1 MGIARAVGPREARG
15 TIMSD
20 RVENADVARSFE
32 ESETRFRVM
41 ADCAPVLLWMAD
53 IYGLCTFFNQGW
65 LQFTGR
71 TMEQEYGNGWAES
84 VHFEDFQCCMHTYMT
99 AFVQRKPFAM
109 EYRLRRA
116 DSQYRW
122 VYDQGAPRFAADG
135 TFAGYIGSCIDI
147 TDRREAHQAL
157 ERLNKELD
165 ARVRERTAELA
176 ARVKE
181 REILLREM
189 HHRVKNNL
197 QLVTSLL
204 DMQARQFSEP
214 RIAELLVECKNRVGT
229 IGLIH
234 EGLYQAEDLALV
246 PFSEY
251 AGKLS
256 TNVFHAIGVS
266 PTKVSLEVEMED
278 VALPVN
284 QAIPCGLILNELL
297 TNALKHA
304 FPDNRRGIVRL
315 ELRPVGSDRLT
326 MAVHDDGIGL
336 PPNLVIG
343 ETRSLGLQIVTAL
356 AQQLEADLALE
367 AERRVGTT
375 VRITFRRDDR
385 KP

>member
-20 RVENADVARSFE
+20 RVENADVARSLE

-53 IYGLCTFFNQGW
+53 TYGLCTFFNQVW

-71 TMEQEYGNGWAES
+71 TMEQEYGNGWAEG
-84 VHFEDFQCCMHTYMT
+84 VHFEDFQRCMHTYMT

-214 RIAELLVECKNRVGT
+214 RIAELLVECKNRVET

-234 EGLYQAEDLALV
+234 EGLYQAADLALV

-251 AGKLS
+251 ARKLS

-266 PTKVSLEVEMED
+266 PTKVSSTTTVLD
-278 VALPVN
+278 CHLSSSS
-284 QAIPCGLILNELL
+284 G
-297 TNALKHA
+297 
-304 FPDNRRGIVRL
+304 RRGPLDSRSSP
-315 ELRPVGSDRLT
+315 RS
-326 MAVHDDGIGL
+326 
-336 PPNLVIG
+336 PNNW
-343 ETRSLGLQIVTAL
+343 
-356 AQQLEADLALE
+356 
-367 AERRVGTT
+367 RR
-375 VRITFRRDDR
+375 I
-385 KP
+385 

>member
-1 MGIARAVGPREARG
+1 
-15 TIMSD
+15 MSD
-20 RVENADVARSFE
+20 RVENADVARSLE

-71 TMEQEYGNGWAES
+71 TMEQEYGNGWAEG
-84 VHFEDFQCCMHTYMT
+84 VHFEDFQRCMHTYMT

-197 QLVTSLL
+197 QLVTNLL
-204 DMQARQFSEP
+204 DMQARQFPEP
-214 RIAELLVECKNRVGT
+214 RIAKLLVECKNRVET

-251 AGKLS
+251 ARELS

-284 QAIPCGLILNELL
+284 QAW
-297 TNALKHA
+297 
-304 FPDNRRGIVRL
+304 
-315 ELRPVGSDRLT
+315 
-326 MAVHDDGIGL
+326 
-336 PPNLVIG
+336 
-343 ETRSLGLQIVTAL
+343 ET
-356 AQQLEADLALE
+356 
-367 AERRVGTT
+367 
-375 VRITFRRDDR
+375 
-385 KP
+385 